1 MPSTTYPKGHPMT
14 STITVSTMGNNTD
27 KALAHL
33 AAHLPAGMT
42 ITGRTATKYAGRVTV
57 MEVTVGADCDRADAW
72 VLLTSYG
79 LTPSDDLG
87 AYWQDVEGV
96 GR

>member
-1 MPSTTYPKGHPMT
+1 MAAT
-14 STITVSTMGNNTD
+14 TITVSTMGSDTD

-57 MEVTVGADCDRADAW
+57 MEVAVSPDCDRDDAW

-79 LTPSDDLG
+79 MDPSDNLG
-87 AYWQDVEGV
+87 AYWQDVDGV
-96 GR
+96 GC